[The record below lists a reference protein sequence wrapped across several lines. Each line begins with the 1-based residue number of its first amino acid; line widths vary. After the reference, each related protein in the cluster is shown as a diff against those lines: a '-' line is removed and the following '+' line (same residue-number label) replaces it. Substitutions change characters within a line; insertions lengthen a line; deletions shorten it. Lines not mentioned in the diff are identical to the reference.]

1 MITGKK
7 RECMIGMSGIL
18 SFEDGTECTYEII
31 RSKRRTGALQ
41 VSKEGNVIVRIP
53 ISQSEAYGHRLVK
66 DHSRWV
72 YEKQKKAKESMV
84 RASAFEWKDGS
95 VVLLFGKDRTLH
107 VNSEFKR
114 KSFQVQETEKQLIIT
129 GPIELGHDETERAAL
144 KKMLFQWYRKRAVDY
159 LFDKTKHWARIMKI
173 DYGKVTIRDQATR
186 WGSCSGLGNLSFNWR
201 LVLLPE
207 ELADYVVIHE
217 LAHRTHMNHSIDFWK
232 TVEKIIPDYRSR
244 RRTLRS
250 YESEIYQKY

>member
-1 MITGKK
+1 MIT
-7 RECMIGMSGIL
+7 REKMEGRKELSGIL
-18 SFEDGTECTYEII
+18 SFEDGTECAYEII
-31 RSKRRTGALQ
+31 RSNRRTGALQ

-53 ISQSEAYGHRLVK
+53 LSQTEAYGHRLIK
-66 DHSRWV
+66 DHSKWV
-72 YEKQKKAKESMV
+72 YEKQKKAKESMI
-84 RASAFEWKDGS
+84 RANSFQWKDGS
-95 VVLLFGKDRTLH
+95 KVLLFGKERMLH
-107 VNSEFKR
+107 VNSECKR
-114 KSFQVQETEKQLIIT
+114 KNFQVQETEKQLIIT
-129 GPIELGHDETERAAL
+129 GPIKIDPDEAERAAL
-144 KKMLFQWYRKRAVDY
+144 KKILIQWYRKRAADY

-173 DYGKVTIRDQATR
+173 DYGKITIRDQATR

-201 LVLLPE
+201 MVLIPE

-217 LAHRTHMNHSIDFWK
+217 LAHRRHMNHSIDFWK

>member
-7 RECMIGMSGIL
+7 RESMIGMSGIL

-31 RSKRRTGALQ
+31 RSNRRTGALQ

-53 ISQSEAYGHRLVK
+53 ISQSEVYGHKLIK
-66 DHSRWV
+66 NHSSWV
-72 YEKQKKAKESMV
+72 YEKQKKAKESMI
-84 RASAFEWKDGS
+84 RANSFQWKDS
-95 VVLLFGKDRTLH
+95 SEVLLFGKNRTLH
-107 VNSEFKR
+107 VNSEFNQL
-114 KSFQVQETEKQLIIT
+114 SFQVQETEKQLIIT
-129 GPIELGHDETERAAL
+129 GPIGLDLHEVESSAL
-144 KKMLFQWYRKRAVDY
+144 KKLLIQWYQKRAVDY
-159 LFDKTKHWARIMKI
+159 LYDKTKHWARIMKI
-173 DYGKVTIRDQATR
+173 DYGKITIRDQATR
-186 WGSCSGLGNLSFNWR
+186 WGSCSGSGNLSFNWR